1 MTELWAEA
9 WRADNIVVNAMHPG
23 WADTPGVASALPTF
37 RSITRRILRS
47 PEEGA
52 DTISWLARAG
62 EADTLTGK
70 LYLDREPRTPYLL
83 ERTRERPEERE
94 NLEAFLESKLANV
107 LTE

>member
-1 MTELWAEA
+1 MSQVA
-9 WRADNIVVNAMHPG
+9 PG
-23 WADTPGVASALPTF
+23 LKVRVLLAQALFSDPGVLLLDEPTNNLD
-37 RSITRRILRS
+37 I
-47 PEEGA
+47 

-94 NLEAFLESKLANV
+94 NLEAFLESKLASV
-107 LTE
+107 LAE